1 MFLLLKDFMM
11 LNGIVIFAIVWEVD
25 AYVPKIFSR
34 EEFDI
39 SYSVQSNFV
48 HKNNLFGCIER
59 KLWLMSL
66 SNLSMLVLQPWHHL
80 KLLWSNRRPD
90 EEDDSLNIWAN
101 IDVSVWLLTTST
113 SQMGWSQVRWFPDG
127 SNSHTLWPPVFH
139 HTVHAID
146 KFLVSKE
153 TVSWRLKYENLV
165 LSIKLIMVELPLWK
179 IWKGDVSSVSPSH
192 PPLYLSCYINKR
204 YKIIHTEV
212 LLQLSWSGCSNP
224 VLMQLLICWLTK
236 GLHDISSVWLFFT
249 SFRLR
254 LPPWLKTEIPIG
266 KNYNK
271 LKETLRELNL
281 STVSSLF
288 PHLS

>member
-1 MFLLLKDFMM
+1 M
-11 LNGIVIFAIVWEVD
+11 W
-25 AYVPKIFSR
+25 R
-34 EEFDI
+34 
-39 SYSVQSNFV
+39 
-48 HKNNLFGCIER
+48 C
-59 KLWLMSL
+59 
-66 SNLSMLVLQPWHHL
+66 
-80 KLLWSNRRPD
+80 
-90 EEDDSLNIWAN
+90 
-101 IDVSVWLLTTST
+101 
-113 SQMGWSQVRWFPDG
+113 
-127 SNSHTLWPPVFH
+127 
-139 HTVHAID
+139 
-146 KFLVSKE
+146 
-153 TVSWRLKYENLV
+153 VSWRLKHENLI
-165 LSIKLIMVELPLWK
+165 LSIKLIMVELLLGK
-179 IWKGDVSSVSPSH
+179 IWKGDVLSISPSH

-204 YKIIHTEV
+204 YNFIHTEV

-236 GLHDISSVWLFFT
+236 GLHDICLAIFFT